1 MPSWVLNVNPI
12 FLTEALQQH
21 DALGEH
27 GVPGIAAAVLQL
39 RVSGFGPL
47 VVKPLTRVFASE
59 IGRQGLLEY
68 SAKDQIGARVFLTP
82 SLQVAV
88 TVPTWAREVLIDL
101 AVAVD
106 HQATSGLAGLMI
118 RCSQS
123 VAGAKAFSFTVEQ
136 PLIISN
142 EIWTTPWRPTRA
154 RTSISSCSSSSWL

>member
-39 RVSGFGPL
+39 RASGFGPL

-59 IGRQGLLEY
+59 VGRQRLLEY
-68 SAKDQIGARVFLTP
+68 SAEDKIGARVLLSP
-82 SLQVAV
+82 SFQVAV
-88 TVPTWAREVLIDL
+88 TVPTRAGEVLIDL

-106 HQATSGLAGLMI
+106 HQATSGFAGFMT

-123 VAGAKAFSFTVEQ
+123 VAGAKAFSFTVEH

-142 EIWTTPWRPTRA
+142 EICTAPWRPTKA
-154 RTSISSCSSSSWL
+154 